1 MDDRSATEMTLADLG
16 DRLPASDTQAQRPVI
31 AESWRRSRSAGV
43 DRDAPGRVYR
53 EFDPH
58 APLARAARRFADS
71 ATDKLDDLDTWI
83 AVTDERGVVT
93 FDWTSTRG
101 FARTVEWAN
110 VGAGSLLDEASA
122 GTNAIGTA
130 LATRR
135 SVVVRGTEHY
145 HRGWAELVCIAH
157 PILDATTGAVRGIL
171 NVTSPLAEHRHLRI
185 TLEAFVGAVRLML
198 TTPSAPAP
206 SSRAHPHARPHRPLS
221 PLEQAECDVIAG
233 VLRECRGNKT
243 EAAERL
249 QMARGTLYERIR
261 RYGIAE
267 G

>member
-1 MDDRSATEMTLADLG
+1 MTLADLG
-16 DRLPASDTQAQRPVI
+16 DRLPAFDIEAQRPVI
-31 AESWRRSRSAGV
+31 ADSWRRSRAAGV
-43 DRDAPGRVYR
+43 DPDDPGRVYR

-58 APLARAARRFADS
+58 GPLARAARRFADS
-71 ATDKLDDLDTWI
+71 AADKLDDLDTWI

-93 FDWTSTRG
+93 FDWASTRG
-101 FARTVEWAN
+101 FGRTLAAAD

-135 SVVVRGTEHY
+135 SVLVRGAEHY
-145 HRGWAELVCIAH
+145 LRGWAELVCIAH
-157 PILDATTGAVRGIL
+157 PVLDATTGAVRGIL

-185 TLEAFVGAVRLML
+185 TLEAFVGAVRLVL
-198 TTPSAPAP
+198 AATNASAPP
-206 SSRAHPHARPHRPLS
+206 TRPHARPHRALS

-233 VLRECRGNKT
+233 VLRACRGNKT
-243 EAAERL
+243 EAAEQL

-261 RYGIAE
+261 RYGIIE

>member
-16 DRLPASDTQAQRPVI
+16 DRFPTSDTQAQRPVI
-31 AESWRRSRSAGV
+31 ADSWRRSRAAGV
-43 DRDAPGRVYR
+43 DPEDPGRVYR

-58 APLARAARRFADS
+58 RPLARAARRFADS
-71 ATDKLDDLDTWI
+71 AADKLDDLDTWI

-93 FDWTSTRG
+93 FDWASTRAFG
-101 FARTVEWAN
+101 RALEAAH

-135 SVVVRGTEHY
+135 SVLVRGAEHY

-157 PILDATTGAVRGIL
+157 PILDAATGAVRGIL
-171 NVTSPLAEHRHLRI
+171 NVTSPVAEHRHLRI
-185 TLEAFVGAVRLML
+185 TLEAFVGAVRLVL
-198 TTPSAPAP
+198 AGPSSPAP
-206 SSRAHPHARPHRPLS
+206 PTRPHARPHRALS
-221 PLEQAECDVIAG
+221 SLEQAECDVIAA

-243 EAAERL
+243 EAAGRL
-249 QMARGTLYERIR
+249 QMARGTLYERLR
-261 RYGIAE
+261 RYGIVE